1 MLPDAVSAA
10 IKRLIGCLFH
20 VMFVEVVLGGVKS
33 LQMHL
38 G

>member
-10 IKRLIGCLFH
+10 IKRLIGCSFP
-20 VMFVEVVLGGVKS
+20 VMFVEVILGGVKS